1 LLEGESLLFGEM
13 TQPPQAA
20 ANPEDGIWRAVAGWA
35 YGLRSVVF
43 LAVLTGLI
51 AGCVPATTEIPSNPT
66 FPGMLSPD
74 VWPDAP
80 TDLRVFFVPGMGIQD
95 RGDAD
100 GLMAGLAKRLSL
112 VPKTIDDPNQIDN
125 RPDPND
131 MNLYH
136 FVRPKPTFVP
146 YDPTYTQAPAEL
158 YVYNFVTPPGNP
170 TKPAFNSMQFA
181 FLLWSPTTAKFK
193 YGDLAEYGHPS
204 RAWANDWAKQFIQ
217 TRISDPIL
225 YIGTY
230 RKILRG
236 IVEDALCRFIGGGS
250 DRQDACSSIT
260 LSMESK
266 TPPTILIGHSQGS
279 YMIMDALTDLAD
291 SDQRNAYGRAK
302 QAVAHATFISAK
314 FFYMLANQ
322 LALLDLS
329 TVPAPSSAEDARHPS
344 RSPKLL
350 HDFAARWS
358 GAQGGGRSGHISVK
372 QIIAISDPN
381 DILSFLVSPDEIGD
395 SNIPVYNVY
404 LPNVEDFGLY
414 ADVWNAHVGYL
425 TNRQD
430 VDVIACGMTDGVFN
444 PCPP

>member
-1 LLEGESLLFGEM
+1 MTIPNEN
-13 TQPPQAA
+13 TQPSQAV
-20 ANPEDGIWRAVAGWA
+20 ANPQDAIWHVAAGWA
-35 YGLRSVVF
+35 HRLRSVIL
-43 LAVLTGLI
+43 LAVLTGLM
-51 AGCVPATTEIPSNPT
+51 AGCVPATTEIPSSPT
-66 FPGMLSPD
+66 FPGVLSPG

-100 GLMAGLAKRLSL
+100 GLIAGLAKRFGL
-112 VPKTIDDPNQIDN
+112 VQAYPDQIDN

-131 MNLYH
+131 MNPR
-136 FVRPKPTFVP
+136 FVRPKPTFIP
-146 YDPTYTQAPAEL
+146 YAPYTPAPAEL
-158 YVYNFVTPPGNP
+158 YVYNFVRPSTDA
-170 TKPAFNSMQFA
+170 KSAFNSMQFA
-181 FLLWSPTTAKFK
+181 FLLWSPTTTKFK
-193 YGDLAEYGHPS
+193 YGDLAEHGYPS
-204 RAWANDWAKQFIQ
+204 RAWINDLAKQFIQ
-217 TRISDPIL
+217 THISDPVL

-230 RKILRG
+230 RKVLRW

-250 DRQDACSSIT
+250 GTRDVCSSAT
-260 LSMESK
+260 LPATDH

-291 SDQRNAYGRAK
+291 SDSKTAK
-302 QAVAHATFISAK
+302 PAVAQATFTSTK

-329 TVPAPSSAEDARHPS
+329 TVPAPPSAKVGGHPR
-344 RSPKLL
+344 RSAKLL
-350 HDFAARWS
+350 HDFADRWS
-358 GAQGGGRSGHISVK
+358 RAQRGVRNSKGLFGVQ

-381 DILSFLVSPDEIGD
+381 DILSFLVAPDEIGN

-404 LPNVEDFGLY
+404 LPNVVSFGFY

-425 TNRQD
+425 SNGQD